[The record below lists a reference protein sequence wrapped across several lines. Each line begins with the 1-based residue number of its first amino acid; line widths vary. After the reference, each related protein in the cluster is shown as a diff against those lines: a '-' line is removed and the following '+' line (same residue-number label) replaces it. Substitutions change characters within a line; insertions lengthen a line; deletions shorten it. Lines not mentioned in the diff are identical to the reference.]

1 MPKFKVG
8 DRVWTTEHFDF
19 RSSTIDR
26 RTRGEVVGAANASS
40 GYDYYVSFDG
50 GPTRVPVRE
59 REIEF
64 VNEIANPS
72 PLEQESPSSIPNYYL
87 LPTGVQ
93 VIDVTR
99 WLTGNAAQAV
109 QYIARSSRVDE
120 VYKGDRVKDLRK
132 ALDFINN
139 EIERLELD
147 DE

>member
-8 DRVWTTEHFDF
+8 DRVRTTKRF
-19 RSSTIDR
+19 RFIDPF
-26 RTRGEVVGAANASS
+26 TPGEVVGNTTANSAF
-40 GYDYYVSFDG
+40 DYYVSFDG
-50 GPTRVPVRE
+50 SPTRVPVRE

-72 PLEQESPSSIPNYYL
+72 PRGQESPSSVPNYYL
-87 LPTGVQ
+87 LPTGIQ

-139 EIERLELD
+139 EIERLELG

>member
-8 DRVWTTEHFDF
+8 DRVKSVRDIEFKGKTLVNGAEGWVME
-19 RSSTIDR
+19 
-26 RTRGEVVGAANASS
+26 EVHNDQSNFAL
-40 GYDYYVSFDG
+40 YVSFG
-50 GPTRVPVRE
+50 ECFERVPVRTY
-59 REIEF
+59 
-64 VNEIANPS
+64 EIAMIEEEANV
-72 PLEQESPSSIPNYYL
+72 PNYYL
-87 LPTGVQ
+87 LPTGIQ

-132 ALDFINN
+132 ALDFIND

>member
-8 DRVWTTEHFDF
+8 DVVKITSGD
-19 RSSTIDR
+19 SYNGGSGTISF
-26 RTRGEVVGAANASS
+26 V
-40 GYDYYVSFDG
+40 YDDL
-50 GPTRVPVRE
+50 
-59 REIEF
+59 
-64 VNEIANPS
+64 NPS
-72 PLEQESPSSIPNYYL
+72 YLLDGSREDGEEFEHLAFSEEELVYAESESVTESVSVTESLLSSVPNYYL
-87 LPTGVQ
+87 LPTGIQ

-139 EIERLELD
+139 EIERLELG